1 MGVRGLA
8 PGKLFETTPFRMTE
22 NSISLCEISRRNHV
36 LLKSISRNN
45 DQIFGK
51 SRFTTES
58 SITNSRVENI
68 KITRLN

>member
-1 MGVRGLA
+1 M
-8 PGKLFETTPFRMTE
+8 
-22 NSISLCEISRRNHV
+22 

-58 SITNSRVENI
+58 SITNSRVEKI
-68 KITRLN
+68 KITKSHAQISQITLHVEIWGGPPERFLRVSKA